1 MCIESPPWDHYRSA
15 HLSLWRI
22 CTTMKLLSS
31 LPPIASVICLNELKQ
46 PKADCQVKKRVSAE
60 TKVMNTNTKK
70 YFNKIYKTLI
80 YLVSLVSSPFQL
92 HVSIMRSKSSNI
104 WNSSTVCAQ
113 FPEAWLQAVVCCC
126 CQGKAGITTMINR
139 PSSDP
144 GQQNE
149 QFLVRLF
156 AWVVVPSCTFQ
167 RASEKPHLKWIE
179 KTKPTDGKR
188 SAVC

>member
-1 MCIESPPWDHYRSA
+1 MHWI
-15 HLSLWRI
+15 
-22 CTTMKLLSS
+22 SS
-31 LPPIASVICLNELKQ
+31 LRPLQKCSSLIMENLYNHEASIQPPTHSLCHMLKRI
-46 PKADCQVKKRVSAE
+46 KATKSRLSGEEKSISWD
-60 TKVMNTNTKK
+60 KVMNTNTKK

-104 WNSSTVCAQ
+104 WNSSTVCAL

-179 KTKPTDGKR
+179 KTKPTDGQR